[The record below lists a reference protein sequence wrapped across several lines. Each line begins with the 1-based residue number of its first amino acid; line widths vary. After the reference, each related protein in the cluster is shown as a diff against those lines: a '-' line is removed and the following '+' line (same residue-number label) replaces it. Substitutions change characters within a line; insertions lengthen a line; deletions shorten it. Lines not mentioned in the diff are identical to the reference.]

1 MLKNIYAEK
10 NNTFIRC
17 IIIVYI
23 YISYKYRQNI
33 RAHLLFIWTLMEWVK
48 MKIIQLFFALIEDFG
63 CSFKLNFDGR
73 GGQKW

>member
-1 MLKNIYAEK
+1 LTILEIKIVVIEHGVLFFAFQGTYAGGE
-10 NNTFIRC
+10 RGGG
-17 IIIVYI
+17 
-23 YISYKYRQNI
+23 
-33 RAHLLFIWTLMEWVK
+33 WVK